1 MSTHMLILAAGSA
14 RARMPCQVGCVL
26 AQRAGAQR
34 QSTRRSRRV
43 QEGQVHGAELATQR
57 PMLTA
62 RCAGLF
68 IRHLASSASA
78 AAGAFRAIF
87 SGHTLSPSGEI
98 GASSQSSLSSFDSLA
113 PAHWGCLA
121 LVELA
126 SAPRC
131 PPPCLPLIRSI
142 VATAAPGT
150 PLHAAQWSA
159 CPLPLPCCSGL
170 CGPLL
175 LVFPGGGQLQ
185 PAAPVSPAAGEQ
197 RVALLNCLGMLAVYL
212 LQRQPGVAV
221 PAVPAC
227 CSMRVP
233 ACPASC

>member
-142 VATAAPGT
+142 VATAVPARRSMQ
-150 PLHAAQWSA
+150 L
-159 CPLPLPCCSGL
+159 SGPPAR
-170 CGPLL
+170 CRC
-175 LVFPGGGQLQ
+175 
-185 PAAPVSPAAGEQ
+185 PAAVGFVDRCYLFSREEDSSS
-197 RVALLNCLGMLAVYL
+197 LLRL
-212 LQRQPGVAV
+212 
-221 PAVPAC
+221 
-227 CSMRVP
+227 
-233 ACPASC
+233 